1 MIIFIFIAA
10 TFLLLAFAY
19 VAIGEKDGFLQQP
32 SAQTVIFPYYNVL
45 RDALEE
51 MITLLPASFHTDHQV
66 LNYGTFTKNGFP
78 VYIYQIMFL
87 GDRIS
92 ERKLEDLRI
101 QLNALIMSNREKR
114 LIQLYSVHPY
124 YTTAD
129 AARLLPVW
137 YYGFYVM
144 TVSKS
149 GNYIFFEMC
158 VLDTVEAQNF
168 VKMQL
173 SFF

>member
-19 VAIGEKDGFLQQP
+19 VAVGEKDGFLQQP
-32 SAQTVIFPYYNVL
+32 SVQTVIFPYYNVL

-51 MITLLPASFHTDHQV
+51 MITLLPASFHIDQQV
-66 LNYGTFTKNGFP
+66 LHGGTSINKNFP
-78 VYIYQIMFL
+78 VYIYKVMFL
-87 GDRIS
+87 GEKIS

-101 QLNALIMSNREKR
+101 QLNALIISNREKR
-114 LIQLYSVHPY
+114 LIQLYSAHTY
-124 YTTAD
+124 YTQLD
-129 AARLLPVW
+129 AARLVPIW
-137 YYGFYVM
+137 FYGFYVL

-149 GNYIFFEMC
+149 GNYIYFETC
-158 VLDTVEAQNF
+158 VFDTVEAQNF